1 MVYSIDIHHL
11 LWGICILRNIL
22 GSPSNRCLKM
32 DPAIINQWI
41 PVDISGYQWIKGD
54 IQPQNWRFPEIS
66 PCLAASSVGLSH
78 HDSTGEIP
86 MSHHVSVKSHWFH
99 CVLSLCFTYL
109 YISLPI
115 FFPMKLPVS
124 SIVIRPKPW
133 FFSPGKSLLGAQG
146 PPQGYPSSPVH
157 GPPTPKPCSPREC
170 INLRGRFDEVFRWC
184 FPWRILTVLLFV
196 WCSMDPIHKKTL
208 YVSIY
213 TSTMDPMGLISL
225 FLQSLVSDSMMDIW
239 MWGVSK
245 VDSMIWRVFWCFLC
259 EFNKMKT
266 WWHGG
271 IFSKPKSCLGN

>member
-133 FFSPGKSLLGAQG
+133 VFF
-146 PPQGYPSSPVH
+146 
-157 GPPTPKPCSPREC
+157 PRK
-170 INLRGRFDEVFRWC
+170 VP
-184 FPWRILTVLLFV
+184 PWRPRTTSGISIISCARATNSKASFTSWVYKPPWKIRWGFSLMFPMTDPNGAAICLVLHG
-196 WCSMDPIHKKTL
+196 SHPQKN
-208 YVSIY
+208 
-213 TSTMDPMGLISL
+213 P
-225 FLQSLVSDSMMDIW
+225 
-239 MWGVSK
+239 
-245 VDSMIWRVFWCFLC
+245 LC
-259 EFNKMKT
+259 
-266 WWHGG
+266 
-271 IFSKPKSCLGN
+271 